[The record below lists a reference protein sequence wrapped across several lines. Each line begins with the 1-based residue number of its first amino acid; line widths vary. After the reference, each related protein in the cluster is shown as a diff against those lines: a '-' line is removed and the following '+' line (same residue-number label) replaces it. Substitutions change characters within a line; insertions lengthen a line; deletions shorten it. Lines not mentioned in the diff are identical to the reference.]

1 MFRVDTLA
9 VGDSFGRGFS
19 IARKGPVPNWVR
31 PLARN
36 MSIPI
41 RKKKRKKKYKN
52 YLTRSE
58 QCDILTID

>member
-41 RKKKRKKKYKN
+41 RKKKEKKSIKI
-52 YLTRSE
+52 T
-58 QCDILTID
+58 